1 MDKLAA
7 LRELAL
13 FENIDDATLKPLLD
27 YFIVKRFER
36 GDSIWREGATAVNFT
51 FIVDGMIKI
60 AKYRNDG
67 REVILGVFGAD
78 ETVGHVAVY
87 SQVPYPASAVALE
100 DTTVLEIFRGHFY
113 GTIQRTPAL
122 LEAIM
127 LNMMERNRE
136 LVQRLHEVTIASA
149 EQRLAL
155 LFCKFSESLGKRVPL
170 GDGRWGV
177 FINIPLSRNDLSELI
192 NVRVET
198 AIRLMS
204 RWNKEGP
211 IRTEKHGFTVTDPET
226 LLALSQSSD

>member
-7 LRELAL
+7 LRKLAL
-13 FENIDDATLKPLLD
+13 FEDINEATLKPLLD
-27 YFIVKRFER
+27 YFVVKRFER
-36 GDSIWREGATAVNFT
+36 GDSIWREGSPATHFT
-51 FIVDGMIKI
+51 FVVDGTIKI

-78 ETVGHVAVY
+78 EVVGHVAVY
-87 SQVPYPASAVALE
+87 NQIAYPASAVALE
-100 DTTVLEIFRGHFY
+100 DVTVLEIFRGHFY

-122 LEAIM
+122 LEAI
-127 LNMMERNRE
+127 LKNMMERNRA
-136 LVQRLHEVTIASA
+136 LVQRLHEVTVSSA

-155 LFCKFSESLGKRVPL
+155 LFCKFSESMGRRVPL

-177 FINIPLSRNDLSELI
+177 YIEIPLSRSDLSELI

-204 RWNKEGP
+204 KWNKEGP
-211 IRTEKHGFTVTDPET
+211 IRTEKNGFTITDPDV
-226 LLALSQSSD
+226 LLKISQSSG